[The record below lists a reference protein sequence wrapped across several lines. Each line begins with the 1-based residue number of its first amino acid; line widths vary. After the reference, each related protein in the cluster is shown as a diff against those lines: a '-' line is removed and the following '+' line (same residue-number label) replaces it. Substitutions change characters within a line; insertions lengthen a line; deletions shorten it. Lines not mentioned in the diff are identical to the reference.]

1 MGIYKVS
8 YCLDNKMY
16 AVQVMTTR
24 AEEAERIILR
34 EHPEAVVIAVS
45 VVA

>member
-1 MGIYKVS
+1 MGIFKVS
-8 YCLDNKMY
+8 YCLNNQMY
-16 AVQVMTTR
+16 AVQVMTDR
-24 AEEAERIILR
+24 AESAEKIILR

>member
-1 MGIYKVS
+1 MGIYKVI
-8 YCLDNKMY
+8 YCLDSQKY
-16 AVQVMTTR
+16 EVQVMTTR

>member
-1 MGIYKVS
+1 MGIYKVI
-8 YCLDNKMY
+8 YCLENQKY
-16 AVQVMTTR
+16 TVQVMTTR